1 MTMKLVTWNCN
12 SLGAR
17 RAFVEAYLDEV
28 RPDVLVLQE
37 LKLETHK
44 VPTDLFESRGYK
56 VAVHGQKSWNGVLI
70 ASLHGLSEVE
80 MGLPS
85 GDEGQSRFIAATVEG
100 VRVVNVYCPQGQSAD
115 SEKFQYKLS
124 FYDALIA
131 RLEAIVTAGTG
142 PALLMGDLNIAP
154 TADDLWDPRVFEGV
168 PSFHPLEHQRLQRIE
183 RLGFVDLVK
192 PHLAP
197 NTYSFWDYRGAAFRF
212 NQGMRIDHI
221 YGTEDLVARAE
232 GAWVS
237 REWRKKRGDLTPSD
251 HAPVGI
257 SLRPAD

>member
-1 MTMKLVTWNCN
+1 MKLVTWNCN

-28 RPDVLVLQE
+28 GPDVLVLQE

-44 VPTDLFESRGYK
+44 VPVELFESRGYT

-70 ASLHGLSEVE
+70 ASRRGFGDVE
-80 MGLPS
+80 RGLPA
-85 GDEGQSRFIAATVEG
+85 GDEGQSRYISALIDG

-115 SEKFQYKLS
+115 SDKFQYKLS
-124 FYDALIA
+124 FYDALIS
-131 RLEAIVTAGTG
+131 RLEALSSGGAPV
-142 PALLMGDLNIAP
+142 LLMGDLNIAP
-154 TADDLWDPRVFEGV
+154 EPEDLWDPKLFEGV
-168 PSFHPLEHQRLQRIE
+168 PSFHPLEHQRLERIR

-192 PHLAP
+192 PHLEP

-221 YGTEDLVARAE
+221 LGTEALVPRVAS
-232 GAWVS
+232 AWIS
-237 REWRKKRGDLTPSD
+237 REWRKKRGELTPSD
-251 HAPVGI
+251 HAPVG
-257 SLRPAD
+257 LALQPPA